1 MATITLRSTKGSPLT
16 NSEVDSNFSN
26 LNIDKYESGDNIVV
40 GDLSST
46 GQLISSTSAA
56 VSATGTVQGDAT
68 ALTTAYNIVTS
79 ATEDQGVKLSSAV
92 TGKQVTIVN
101 ATNAAIKLYPA
112 TGEVINSLSAN
123 AAKTVP
129 AGATINLVCVSGTA
143 WITLEQV
150 VILDS
155 SGIQIN

>member
-26 LNIDKYESGDNIVV
+26 LNNDKYESGDNIVV

-46 GQLISSTSAA
+46 GQVISSTSAA

-68 ALTTAYNIVTS
+68 ALTTTYNIVTS
-79 ATEDQGVKLSSAV
+79 ATEDQGVKLSSAA

-101 ATNAAIKLYPA
+101 ATNAAIKVYPA